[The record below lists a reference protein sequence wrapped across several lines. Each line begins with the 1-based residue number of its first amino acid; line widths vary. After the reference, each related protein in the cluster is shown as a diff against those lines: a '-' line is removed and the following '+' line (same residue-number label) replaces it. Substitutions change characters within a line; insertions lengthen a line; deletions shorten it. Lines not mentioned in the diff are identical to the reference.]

1 MLIALSLPGQVKAM
15 SDEALFKHAK
25 LAYSNK
31 NAQALSD
38 DVNQL
43 KKQQYLLAPY
53 ADYWLILLKLEQLR
67 DEEVQNFLAHYSSMP
82 FSDRLRG

>member
-1 MLIALSLPGQVKAM
+1 MLLAVSLPGQVKAM

-31 NAQALSD
+31 NAQALAD

-43 KKQQYLLAPY
+43 KNQ
-53 ADYWLILLKLEQLR
+53 
-67 DEEVQNFLAHYSSMP
+67 S
-82 FSDRLRG
+82 